1 MSTPTTTTSNPSSQ
15 VNKAVTKVDQFLTE
29 LDGGQFAVMLSEALS
44 TTASMA
50 VDLQRDGSINLSF
63 KIKPIKGTMQVQIEH
78 GIKFTKPTTEGKTTI
93 EASRETPMHVGRGG
107 ALTIVPQS
115 QLSFLTRHGEPN
127 T

>member
-1 MSTPTTTTSNPSSQ
+1 MSTPTTTASNPTSH

-44 TTASMA
+44 TTSSLV
-50 VDLQRDGSINLSF
+50 VDLQRPGAISIKL
-63 KIKPIKGTMQVQIEH
+63 KIKPIKGTTQVQIEH
-78 GIKFTKPTTEGKTTI
+78 DISFTKPTLEGKTTI
-93 EASRETPMHVGRGG
+93 EASRETPMYVGRGG

-115 QLSFLTRHGEPN
+115 QLSFLDGHGKPN